1 MESMARKDLRPHA
14 RRPDAGDAGV
24 PAVSRSV
31 FGVLPDGTAIE
42 AVTLRG
48 KHGVSACVIT
58 LGASLQSLI
67 LPDREGRLADVVL
80 AYPNLQDY
88 LAKPQ
93 YFGATVGRFANRLSN
108 GRFAIGEQFY
118 QLSLNDSPHSLH
130 GGEQGFDRVA
140 WSIVE
145 VRCSPEPCV
154 EMQYISAHGD
164 QGYPGRLSVTARY
177 TLTHRNELV
186 IDYRATTD
194 RTTIV
199 NLTNHT
205 YWNLAGE
212 GSGSVLGHRLR
223 IPAERITVLDPTRV
237 PTGEIRDV
245 AGTPFDFRRAK
256 LIGRDIDTPAEPLL
270 LLGNGYDLNWVVSL
284 NQPRRLR
291 RVAQLEDPG
300 SGRSFTML
308 SQQPGLQVYTGN
320 FLDGSS
326 SGKSGCAYH
335 QHDAVS
341 LEPQLHPDT
350 PNQPDFGSALLV
362 PGQTYR
368 NLIIYRFAVA

>member
-1 MESMARKDLRPHA
+1 
-14 RRPDAGDAGV
+14 
-24 PAVSRSV
+24 VSRCV
-31 FGVLPDGTAIE
+31 FGALPDGTPVE

-48 KHGVSACVIT
+48 EHGVSARVIT
-58 LGASLQSLI
+58 LGASLQSVI

-80 AYPNLQDY
+80 AYSSLRDY

-93 YFGATVGRFANRLSN
+93 YFGATVGRFANRVAK
-108 GRFAIGEQFY
+108 GRFTIGDTSY
-118 QLSLNDSPHSLH
+118 QLPLNDSPHSLH
-130 GGEQGFDRVA
+130 GGAQGFDRVA
-140 WSIVE
+140 WTIVE
-145 VRCSPEPCV
+145 VRCSAEPCV
-154 EMQYISAHGD
+154 EMQYISPHGD
-164 QGYPGRLSVTARY
+164 QGYPGRLAVTATY

-223 IPAERITVLDPTRV
+223 MPADRVTVLDPTRV
-237 PTGEIRDV
+237 PTGELRAV

-256 LIGRDIDTPAEPLL
+256 PIGRDIGRDIDSSTEPLL

-291 RVAQLEDPG
+291 RVAHLEDPG

-326 SGKSGCAYH
+326 SGKSGRAYRR
-335 QHDAVS
+335 HDAVS

-350 PNQPDFGSALLV
+350 PNHPDFGSALLS

-368 NLIIYRFAVA
+368 NLIVYRFAVA

>member
-1 MESMARKDLRPHA
+1 MARNDPRTQA
-14 RRPDAGDAGV
+14 RRSGAGAAV
-24 PAVSRSV
+24 LPAVSRRV
-31 FGVLPDGTAIE
+31 FGVLLDDTPIE

-48 KHGVSACVIT
+48 AHGASACVIT
-58 LGASLQSLI
+58 FGASLQSLI

-80 AYPNLQDY
+80 AYPNLHDY

-108 GRFAIGEQFY
+108 GRFAIGDKSY
-118 QLSLNDSPHSLH
+118 QLPLNDSPHSLH
-130 GGEQGFDRVA
+130 GGEHGFDWVA
-140 WSIVE
+140 WRIVA
-145 VRCSPEPCV
+145 VRSSPNPCV
-154 EMQYISAHGD
+154 EMQYISAHGE
-164 QGYPGRLSVTARY
+164 QGYPGRLSVTATY
-177 TLTHRNELV
+177 TLTNRNELV

-194 RTTIV
+194 RITIV

-223 IPAERITVLDPTRV
+223 MPAERITVLDPTRV

-245 AGTPFDFRRAK
+245 AGTPFDFRRGK
-256 LIGRDIDTPAEPLL
+256 PIGRDIDTPAEPLL

-326 SGKSGCAYH
+326 RGKSGRAYH
-335 QHDAVS
+335 RHHAVS

-350 PNQPDFGSALLV
+350 PNQPDFGSALLS